1 MKKENKFVFS
11 KKEILNKNL
20 VLGEKTL
27 EILMSGERGWI
38 PITHVRFCQKMKG
51 NLGKIVSK
59 PIFFPQLTSERTNFV

>member
-38 PITHVRFCQKMKG
+38 PITHVRFCQKIKG
-51 NLGKIVSK
+51 NLGKIFSK
-59 PIFFPQLTSERTNFV
+59 MFTEKKNNISAELN

>member
-1 MKKENKFVFS
+1 MNKQNKFVFS

-38 PITHVRFCQKMKG
+38 PITHVRFCQKIKG

-59 PIFFPQLTSERTNFV
+59 MFTEKNNISAEFK

>member
-38 PITHVRFCQKMKG
+38 LITHVRFCKKIKG

-59 PIFFPQLTSERTNFV
+59 MFIEKN

>member
-38 PITHVRFCQKMKG
+38 LITHVLFLSDFVRKQKE
-51 NLGKIVSK
+51 I
-59 PIFFPQLTSERTNFV
+59 

>member
-27 EILMSGERGWI
+27 EILMPGERGWI
-38 PITHVRFCQKMKG
+38 LITHVRFCKKIEG

-59 PIFFPQLTSERTNFV
+59 MFIEKN

>member
-1 MKKENKFVFS
+1 MNKQNKFVFS

-38 PITHVRFCQKMKG
+38 LITHVRFCQKIKG

-59 PIFFPQLTSERTNFV
+59 MFTKKNNISAEIK

>member
-11 KKEILNKNL
+11 KKEILKKKS
-20 VLGEKTL
+20 GFRGKTL

-38 PITHVRFCQKMKG
+38 PITHVRFCQKIKG

-59 PIFFPQLTSERTNFV
+59 MFTEKKITFQLN